1 MTMKDFLERYGG
13 TVGILVVLVL
23 LVVLLPGDERES
35 TELGVGGGGGV
46 GGEFAGDTGV
56 GGEGGAA
63 GPEGGAAGGA
73 GGAAGA
79 AGGAAGAAGSS
90 GRIASGGGGGP
101 TKVAVGRGPNCRPD
115 GRQKG
120 VSTYLPP
127 CVEFSGDNGGETA
140 RGVTREKIKV
150 ARYLLAIDPATR
162 AILVNAR
169 LADEDPVVNRAY
181 EALRRYTNQHVE
193 TYGREIEYVDVRAR
207 GNDTDEEAMKA
218 DAVKIAQEIKA
229 FAVMEGNPSAP
240 IPNVFARE
248 AAAQGL
254 ICICTTSLT
263 DDFYTEN
270 KPYIFSSLPTITEY
284 GMHTAEYIAKR
295 LNGKPAKWAGDDKFP
310 PQQMRS
316 KQRKF
321 GLIYLEG
328 NEGKVDPEGKR
339 ARDDLVRE
347 LKRYGISLAVEVGY
361 LYDPGRNQVD
371 MTNMIAAL
379 KRAGAT
385 TIILYVDPLS
395 PALITQEAS
404 RQQYYP
410 EWFIAGTGLSDT
422 TAAGRIYDQ
431 TQWSQAFGIS
441 PLWITW
447 QTVARSNGYREFHH
461 GMPGMRPGDEGVL
474 INIYRAYPQLLG
486 IGIQM
491 AGPNLTPDS
500 FARGMFNYPRTG
512 GKPAAPL
519 VYFNRQFPTAIK
531 DMIEIWYNGSGSG
544 PDERGEQGRGLIMKA
559 DMGRRYQV
567 GQWPQA
573 DPRAFDPN
581 GAISFTDNPPGGGD
595 PPHEQDGHT
604 HQGRC
609 LSCKG

>member
-1 MTMKDFLERYGG
+1 MTMRDFLERYGG
-13 TVGILVVLVL
+13 TLAVLTALVL
-23 LVVLLPGDERES
+23 LVVLLPGDERDAS
-35 TELGVGGGGGV
+35 TELGAGGGGV
-46 GGEFAGDTGV
+46 GGEFAGETGV
-56 GGEGGAA
+56 A
-63 GPEGGAAGGA
+63 GDAGAGGA
-73 GGAAGA
+73 QGGGAAGA
-79 AGGAAGAAGSS
+79 AGGAGAGGAAAGGS

-101 TKVAVGRGPNCRPD
+101 AKVAVGQGPNCRPD

-120 VSTYLPP
+120 ISTYLPP
-127 CVEFSGDNGGETA
+127 CVAFSGDNGGATA
-140 RGVTREKIKV
+140 RGVTADKIKV
-150 ARYLLAIDPATR
+150 VRYLLAIDPATR

-169 LADEDPVVNRAY
+169 LGDEDPVVNRAY
-181 EALRRYTNQHVE
+181 EALRRYTNQHFE
-193 TYGREIEYVDVRAR
+193 TYGREIEYIDVPAR

-218 DAVKIAQEIKA
+218 DAIRIAQEIKA
-229 FAVMEGNPSAP
+229 FAVIEGNPSAP

-263 DDFYTEN
+263 DDFYAEN

-295 LNGKPAKWAGDDKFP
+295 LNNKNAKWAGDDKFP
-310 PQQMRS
+310 GQQMRNQ
-316 KQRKF
+316 KRKF

-328 NEGKVDPEGKR
+328 NEGRVDPEGKR
-339 ARDDLVRE
+339 ARNDLVAE
-347 LKRYGISLAVEVGY
+347 LKKYGISLAADVGY

-379 KRAGAT
+379 KRAGVT

-395 PALITQEAS
+395 PALITQEAT
-404 RQQYYP
+404 RQQYFP

-431 TQWSQAFGIS
+431 QQWAQAFGIS

-500 FARGMFNYPRTG
+500 FARGLFNYPRTG

-519 VYFNRQFPTAIK
+519 VYFTRQLPTGIK
-531 DMIEIWYNGSGSG
+531 DMIEIWYDETGRG
-544 PDERGEQGRGLIMKA
+544 PDERGEQGTGLIMKA

-567 GQWPQA
+567 GQWPQTDA
-573 DPRAFDPN
+573 RAFDPN